1 MLFLLFFFSHRY
13 SKCRHDRKPS
23 RVSSRREGWQGKAG
37 WSRGGMYDGF
47 ISYRLKGT
55 DGGKHPVVAMATEPA
70 PCELDVYL
78 NARELRDVIFTPLFC
93 PPSRSLTAA
102 PTTPLL
108 ESALGDNVILSF
120 SPWYPPSSP
129 APPPP
134 RHGMAAR
141 TSSSTNNVSSLAVR
155 RINWIPGELIAA
167 EATAENG
174 N

>member
-1 MLFLLFFFSHRY
+1 MTG
-13 SKCRHDRKPS
+13 S
-23 RVSSRREGWQGKAG
+23 RVAYPADGGEWQDEAG

-55 DGGKHPVVAMATEPA
+55 GGGKHPVVAMATEPA

-93 PPSRSLTAA
+93 HPLTVPHLAVCLPSS
-102 PTTPLL
+102 
-108 ESALGDNVILSF
+108 SALGDNVILSS
-120 SPWYPPSSP
+120 SPRYAPFSP

-134 RHGMAAR
+134 RCGMAAR